1 MEVWLLNTL
10 LSSTEAG
17 DNVPLAKSKNN
28 SVHCNIQVIFYA
40 TVLYLRLGGDKIYRI
55 YPEKR
60 DNQQLRFNKNVLA
73 PVFLWRE
80 AINQSIN

>member
-17 DNVPLAKSKNN
+17 DNVSPANSEKNN

-40 TVLYLRLGGDKIYRI
+40 TVLYLRLGGRSNLQNLSG
-55 YPEKR
+55 E
-60 DNQQLRFNKNVLA
+60 N
-73 PVFLWRE
+73 E
-80 AINQSIN
+80 TTSI